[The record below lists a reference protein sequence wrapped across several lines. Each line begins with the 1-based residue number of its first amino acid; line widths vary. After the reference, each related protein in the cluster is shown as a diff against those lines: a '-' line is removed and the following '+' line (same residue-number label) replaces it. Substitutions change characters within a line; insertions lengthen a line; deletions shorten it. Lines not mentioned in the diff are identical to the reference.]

1 MVSGA
6 LGDPLVV
13 PDMNTTGE
21 GEGDGDTVGEG
32 ELLPHPELPR
42 VIRRAATATATAAAK
57 ALYPANPLFAPGIFV
72 TGESILCILDTWCGS

>member
-6 LGDPLVV
+6 SGDPLVV

-42 VIRRAATATATAAAK
+42 VIRRAATATATAATAAK
-57 ALYPANPLFAPGIFV
+57 ALRPTTLLFAPGIFV
-72 TGESILCILDTWCGS
+72 TGESILCLLDP